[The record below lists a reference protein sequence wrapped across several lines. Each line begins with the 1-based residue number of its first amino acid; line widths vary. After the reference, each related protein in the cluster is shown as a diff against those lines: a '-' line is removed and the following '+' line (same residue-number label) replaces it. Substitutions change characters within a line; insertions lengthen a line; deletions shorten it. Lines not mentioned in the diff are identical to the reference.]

1 LGGLFLKD
9 VGLKL
14 VSELLKN
21 SRRSDRE
28 LSKTLRVS
36 QPTVTRVRARLERE
50 GIIRE
55 YTVIPDYA
63 KLGFEIASITFARLN
78 EPMSQKA
85 LEEIRRTGREMEKKN
100 PAATIL
106 AMNGIG
112 CDAERV
118 VIALHKNYSEFT
130 EFIRFI
136 KQYPP
141 VKVDELKSFIIDL
154 NDKGHFRDLTFSA
167 LADRVLTMKE
177 NAPKKGETAQPK
189 RKHRQ

>member
-1 LGGLFLKD
+1 MKD
-9 VGLKL
+9 VDLKL

-21 SRRSDRE
+21 NRRSDRD
-28 LSKTLRVS
+28 LAKTLRVS
-36 QPTVTRVRARLERE
+36 QPSVTRVRTRLERE

-78 EPMSQKA
+78 EPMSQET
-85 LEEIRRTGREMEKKN
+85 LEEINRTGREMEKKN

-154 NDKGHFRDLTFSA
+154 NDKGHFRGLTFSV
-167 LADRVLTMKE
+167 LADRVPTMKE
-177 NAPKKGETAQPK
+177 NAPKKGETAQPR
-189 RKHRQ
+189 RKHR